1 MKRKVIPHLISIIVI
16 LILIVLG
23 ISSTASA
30 PKSNTIEVTWDD
42 ALTTGVTRI
51 TNDGLPKS
59 WVRASPDGTKLMY
72 TEGSS
77 RPGLWQIMFLRDA
90 SNPAKTPLVGENAY
104 SPSWYSDNNQFVY
117 ISQEAGSGRLVR
129 SSVNSGGRT
138 YISRAAV
145 GQAGDDTPS
154 VRNGIIVFTAI
165 ASSGRM
171 EIATIKENGTETTFL
186 GEGRSPSW
194 HPTLDKLIFIR
205 YTPPA
210 QTTATQ
216 FTSGGDI
223 YEMDIR
229 SGQVTQIYSDP
240 EFFCYE
246 PSYSPDGKKV
256 LFTKGTVVRTK
267 GTLTIGKNSK
277 GTVSDETV
285 RRHIFVMNVDG
296 TNVSP
301 VSSGNASV
309 ISPSW
314 GKNGEVFCLVG
325 SGSNRNYEIFKM
337 RIRGE

>member
-1 MKRKVIPHLISIIVI
+1 MKGKILSLLITLIAVSVLFASCSILGSALRSKVAV
-16 LILIVLG
+16 
-23 ISSTASA
+23 
-30 PKSNTIEVTWDD
+30 EVSWDE

-59 WVRASPDGTKLMY
+59 WVRVSPDGNKLLY
-72 TEGSS
+72 TEGSA
-77 RPGLWQIMFLRDA
+77 RAGLWQIMYLRDA
-90 SNPAKTPLVGENAY
+90 NNPAKTPLVGENAY
-104 SPSWYSDNNQFVY
+104 SPSWYTDNNQFVY

-138 YISRAAV
+138 YISRSAV
-145 GQAGDDTPS
+145 GQSGDDTPS
-154 VRNGIIVFTAI
+154 IRNGIIVFTAI
-165 ASSGRM
+165 SSSGRL

-194 HPTLDKLIFIR
+194 HPTQDKIIFIR
-205 YTPPA
+205 NVNNPLL
-210 QTTATQ
+210 
-216 FTSGGDI
+216 SGGDI
-223 YEMDIR
+223 FEMDIR

-240 EFFCYE
+240 KFFCYE
-246 PSYSPDGKKV
+246 PSYSPDGRRV
-256 LFTKGTVVRTK
+256 LFTKGTTVRTR
-267 GTLTIGKNSK
+267 GTVSTGGRNVK

-285 RRHIFVMNVDG
+285 RRHIFVMTVDG
-296 TNVSP
+296 ANVSP

-314 GKNGEVFCLVG
+314 GRDGEVFCLVG